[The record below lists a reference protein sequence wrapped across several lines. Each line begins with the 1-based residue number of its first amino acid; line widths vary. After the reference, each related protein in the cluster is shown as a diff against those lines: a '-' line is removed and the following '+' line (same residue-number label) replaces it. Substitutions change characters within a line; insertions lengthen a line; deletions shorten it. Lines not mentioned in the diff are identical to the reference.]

1 MEDRKNQLVQ
11 GQAKLDAFL
20 LKLKREQVIA
30 INPIDSLSECVESLN
45 RQISS

>member
-20 LKLKREQVIA
+20 LKLKREQAIA
-30 INPIDSLSECVESLN
+30 INPIDSLNECVESLN